1 MLFLHLLNR
10 MNSAAK
16 TSEQRELLLDLQQP
30 LLPLPVSNMRGRILS
45 PFTSIPLVEFLKLGN
60 FGPKPG
66 NLFAKNLEM
75 LHNLRIAFIKVQRR
89 FEYFTRHDQH

>member
-16 TSEQRELLLDLQQP
+16 PSEQREFLLDLQQP
-30 LLPLPVSNMRGRILS
+30 FLPLPVSNMRGRILS
-45 PFTSIPLVEFLKLGN
+45 PFPSIPLVQFLQLCN

-75 LHNLRIAFIKVQRR
+75 LHPLRIAFRKILRWTTHSSPVLA
-89 FEYFTRHDQH
+89 

>member
-1 MLFLHLLNR
+1 
-10 MNSAAK
+10 
-16 TSEQRELLLDLQQP
+16 
-30 LLPLPVSNMRGRILS
+30 
-45 PFTSIPLVEFLKLGN
+45 LKLGN